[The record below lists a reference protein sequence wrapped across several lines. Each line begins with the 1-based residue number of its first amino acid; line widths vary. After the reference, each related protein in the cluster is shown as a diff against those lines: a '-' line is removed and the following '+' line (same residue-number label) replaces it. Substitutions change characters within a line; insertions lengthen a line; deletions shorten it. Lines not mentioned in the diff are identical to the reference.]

1 MHNVFFNI
9 RGQITPVINLT
20 LSSMVNPA
28 DGSWFVGPALDIS
41 VFQNFDVL
49 LNAQLFRGD
58 PMTLFGDGGSLVF
71 GRLKY
76 SF

>member
-1 MHNVFFNI
+1 MHNLFFNV

-41 VFQNFDVL
+41 VMQNFDVL
-49 LNAQLFRGD
+49 LNAQLFPR
-58 PMTLFGDGGSLVF
+58 
-71 GRLKY
+71 
-76 SF
+76 